1 MLQVIAVALAL
12 MVIANMALILVHV
25 GVPLRLLAR
34 VCFRLPARI
43 ASSSNASCHRVLAN
57 QSWHNTAC

>member
-25 GVPLRLLAR
+25 GVPLRLLGR
-34 VCFRLPARI
+34 VRF
-43 ASSSNASCHRVLAN
+43 
-57 QSWHNTAC
+57 